1 MNELAELRKANLRA
15 IVERDGLTSAA
26 RRFQKPDRQLNDMLA
41 GRKSFGEKVARAM
54 ERSYDPSLPPGWLDL
69 PPDAPPPPLPEPSN
83 VSADLALSP
92 ALADLL
98 ASARPLPDADVRL
111 LTQMARRIARADFA
125 DKTRRLIESGGQDAG
140 LEGLLSTQD
149 MKPNKQSAT

>member
-69 PPDAPPPPLPEPSN
+69 PPDAPPLPEPSN
-83 VSADLALSP
+83 VSAGLALSP
-92 ALADLL
+92 AERALIDAYRLM
-98 ASARPLPDADVRL
+98 ASADQEEIKRL
-111 LTQMARRIARADFA
+111 AEEKAKR
-125 DKTRRLIESGGQDAG
+125 TRE
-140 LEGLLSTQD
+140 LLSDPRVHELLREIEQR
-149 MKPNKQSAT
+149 KK